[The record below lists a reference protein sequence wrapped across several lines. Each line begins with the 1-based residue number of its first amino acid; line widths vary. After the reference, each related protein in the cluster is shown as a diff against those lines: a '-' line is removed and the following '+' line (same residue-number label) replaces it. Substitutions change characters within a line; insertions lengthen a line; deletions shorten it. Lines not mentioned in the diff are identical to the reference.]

1 MKLDIQILT
10 LLFSFFYGIFFS
22 WMVSLNYQFI
32 YGDKKVL
39 QVIFTFV
46 FMIVMVMIYFL
57 GLKMVNDV
65 ILHIYEFI
73 MIIFGFFVEHFVRK
87 KFALLFKR

>member
-1 MKLDIQILT
+1 MDLNTQILT

-22 WMVSLNYQFI
+22 WMVSLNYKFI
-32 YGDKKVL
+32 YGDKKIL
-39 QVIFTFV
+39 QIIFTLV
-46 FMIVMVMIYFL
+46 FMLVMVMFYFL
-57 GLKMVNDV
+57 GLKMINHA

>member
-22 WMVSLNYQFI
+22 WMVSLNYKFI
-32 YGDKKVL
+32 YGDKKIL
-39 QVIFTFV
+39 QIIFTLV
-46 FMIVMVMIYFL
+46 FMLVMVMFYFL
-57 GLKMVNDV
+57 GLKMINHA

>member
-22 WMVSLNYQFI
+22 WMVSLNYRFI
-32 YGDKKVL
+32 YGDKKLL

-65 ILHIYEFI
+65 ILHFYEFI